1 MALKTDG
8 TAVAWGDPTYGSL
21 AYTWASATPVYITGF
36 GYITLTD
43 IDDTCVIETC
53 DRPAAVTATEYGTI
67 TETDLTVANFGVTLA
82 CASGYASGGTPTAAC
97 SSAGDYTVADPCTGV
112 SSTALFV

>member
-1 MALKTDG
+1 MRDDHGLCPKTAIKSRSSG
-8 TAVAWGDPTYGSL
+8 ANKIIERIKVSRPPYFVRLIRRAVNAVRSCT
-21 AYTWASATPVYITGF
+21 
-36 GYITLTD
+36 
-43 IDDTCVIETC
+43 
-53 DRPAAVTATEYGTI
+53 RPSSVTSTKYGTI
-67 TETDLTVANFGVTLA
+67 TETDLTIANFGVTLA